1 MSIPKSNEAAAKGRD
16 VLILSQVLAVFSRL
30 FGKNAEEL
38 PIDVPLIELGVDSL
52 FLLQASQVIKSEFGV
67 KIPFRLLLEELSTI
81 EAIAAHLGQK
91 LPASFGQDSAPREA
105 KSEAKSEA
113 QPVPDAPP
121 VQAVSVSTT
130 EACVVPN
137 RVAEQPLPAP
147 SPTAM
152 AYEAVAEVPP
162 TLPASFLQASAFGA
176 AAGVDE
182 SYVGRNVNQPWLTT
196 VEHIIAQQLRIGEE
210 QLRLMSLQ
218 LEVLHNGSHQP
229 SMQMAPEPES
239 AKPADY
245 RQPTPP
251 LSVSSTSDAG
261 ANGSA
266 PARAAE
272 PATQASEAEAVS
284 RPRDAQRDPQAE
296 PETFV
301 AYKPISKATGAL
313 DERQRRHLDG
323 LIERLSART
332 QGSKRLTQ
340 QHRPYLANKRAT
352 AGYRQLWK
360 ELVYPLVTQ
369 RGQGSRV
376 WDVDGNEYV
385 DLTMGF
391 GSLLFGHS
399 PAFIT
404 EALQE
409 QLNKGLQIGAH
420 TALTGEVAKLIRELT
435 GVERV
440 AFCNSGTEAVMGA
453 LRLARTVTGRTKI
466 ALFEG
471 CYHGTFDGI
480 MVRGETTADKRLRA
494 LPMAPGVPQ
503 KMIDDVLLLKYNDP
517 ESIEILKEHAHELAA
532 VLIEPPRS
540 RRPDVQPRHFLH
552 ELRAL
557 TEEAGVALIFDEVV
571 TGFRFHPG
579 GAQAM
584 FGIQADLVTYG
595 KAIGAG
601 VPVAVIA
608 GKAAFMDAV
617 DGGMWNYG
625 DASYPEADI
634 TFMTGTYFQH
644 PVIMAALLAAL
655 NHIKEQGPRLQE
667 QLAEKT
673 THIAETLNAYFL
685 EKRVPLSVVY
695 MGSLFRLLY
704 PADLRD
710 IDLFFYHLLE
720 KGVFICETRN
730 CLLSTAHTDEDV
742 EYVIRA
748 FKESTDEMVAGGFLR
763 ELSPEPPPVG
773 ERKPESTATRPT
785 GATVT
790 ARAAGAGLRAVAAP
804 VSHVASH
811 IGNES
816 EQWTRVPLT
825 DGQKQI
831 WALANMGDD
840 GARAYNQSLAVH
852 LSGPLNASDL
862 DAAVQQ
868 VIARHEALRAT
879 FSPDGDFQS
888 IARALDLQ
896 IRMTDLTRFSEHER
910 ATEQG
915 RLLASEAEQG
925 FDLARGPL
933 LRVRLLKLAEDHH
946 ILAITMHHI
955 ISDGWSMGI
964 ILRELA
970 EVYAA
975 RRLGRDAELSPPDSF
990 IEYARAQSAWQK
1002 SSEMQEA
1009 EAYWLSQFAGPL
1021 PSLDLST
1028 GRPRSTLQTYAGAQ
1042 RRMFMQPSL
1051 YPDLKR
1057 LSTNQGCTLFMTLL
1071 TGFKVLLHY
1080 LTDQQDLIVG
1090 IPAAGQLSAEAPNL
1104 VGYCVNLLPLRS
1116 RVSGAMTFAAYL
1128 RSLKAVM
1135 ADAYDYQDYPYGK
1148 LLKSLN
1154 LRRDP
1159 SRSPLV
1165 EAVFNVDHS
1174 VSDQKFFDLEMEIH
1188 PNHNSS
1194 SKFDL
1199 TMDVTEGPES
1209 LTLDCEYNTNLFSD
1223 AEAQLW
1229 MTQYETVLE
1238 SVAANPEVPIDNVRN
1253 ILREVEQRNRQDRS
1267 RQLQAVQLSKFRS
1280 AKRRLAS

>member
-1 MSIPKSNEAAAKGRD
+1 MSIPKSNEAAAKGRN

-30 FGKNAEEL
+30 FGKDAEEL

-81 EAIAAHLGQK
+81 EAIAAHLNQK
-91 LPASFGQDSAPREA
+91 LPAGYGQDSAPREA
-105 KSEAKSEA
+105 QSEAKPIA
-113 QPVPDAPP
+113 DAPP
-121 VQAVSVSTT
+121 VQPVSVSTT
-130 EACVVPN
+130 EECVAPD
-137 RVAEQPLPAP
+137 RLTPQPLPAP
-147 SPTAM
+147 SPTAI
-152 AYEAVAEVPP
+152 AYEAVAEVPQ
-162 TLPASFLQASAFGA
+162 TLPASLPQPGAFAA
-176 AAGVDE
+176 AAGADE
-182 SYVGRNVNQPWLTT
+182 PYVVRSVNQVSLTA

-229 SMQMAPEPES
+229 SMQMAPEPAS
-239 AKPADY
+239 AEPAEY
-245 RQPTPP
+245 RQPSLP
-251 LSVSSTSDAG
+251 LPAASSVAG

-272 PATQASEAEAVS
+272 PATQASRAETVS
-284 RPRDAQRDPQAE
+284 RPRDPQGEPQRDAQAE

-313 DERQRRHLDG
+313 NERQRLHLDG
-323 LIERLSART
+323 LIERLNART

-617 DGGMWNYG
+617 DGGMWKYG

-673 THIAETLNAYFL
+673 TYIAETLNAYFL

-742 EYVIRA
+742 EYIIRA

-763 ELSPEPPPVG
+763 ELSPEPPVC
-773 ERKPESTATRPT
+773 ERKAESTGTRPT
-785 GATVT
+785 GATV
-790 ARAAGAGLRAVAAP
+790 AAHAAGLGLRAVPAP

-811 IGNES
+811 AGNES
-816 EQWTRVPLT
+816 EPGTRVPLT

-852 LSGPLNASDL
+852 LRGPLDAGDL

-888 IARALDLQ
+888 IAPALDLQ
-896 IRMTDLTRFSEHER
+896 IRMTDLARFGEQER

-933 LRVRLLKLAEDHH
+933 LRMRLFKLAENHH

-975 RRLGRDAELSPPDSF
+975 KRLGSYAELPPPDSF
-990 IEYARAQSAWQK
+990 IQYARAQSAWQQ
-1002 SSEMQEA
+1002 SAEMQEA

-1021 PSLDLST
+1021 PWLDLSN
-1028 GRPRSTLQTYAGAQ
+1028 GRPRSALQTYAGAQ
-1042 RRMFMQPSL
+1042 KRLLMNASL
-1051 YPDLKR
+1051 YPELKR
-1057 LSTNQGCTLFMTLL
+1057 VSTSQGCTLFMTLL
-1071 TGFKVLLHY
+1071 TGFKVLLHH
-1080 LTDQQDLIVG
+1080 LTDQDDLIVG
-1090 IPAAGQLSAEAPNL
+1090 IPTAGQLSADASNL

-1116 RVSGAMTFAAYL
+1116 RVTGSMTFAAYL
-1128 RSLKAVM
+1128 RSLKQVM

-1148 LLKSLN
+1148 LLKALN

-1174 VSDQKFFDLEMEIH
+1174 VSGQKFFDLEMEVH

-1199 TMDVTEGPES
+1199 TMDVTEGPEG
-1209 LTLDCEYNTNLFSD
+1209 LTLDCEYNTNLFSE
-1223 AEAQLW
+1223 AEARLW
-1229 MTQYETVLE
+1229 MTQYETVLG
-1238 SVAANPEVPIDNVRN
+1238 SVAASPEVPIGNVRN
-1253 ILREVEQRNRQDRS
+1253 TLRELERRNRKNRS
-1267 RQLQAVQLSKFRS
+1267 RQLQEDQLSKFRS